1 MPTDEKLFAWLDGE
15 LDPVEAARV
24 ADAVAADPRLN
35 ALAARHRALQARLR
49 DAFDPILEAPIPAEI
64 AAEMREPGVIDFGA
78 ASARRE
84 WAGWRIFP
92 QAALMAATF
101 AIGIVIGT
109 VVPHRSTGPVEAL
122 GSQVYAATALDKAL
136 DTELASAPTGDIRV
150 GLTYRDHSGT
160 VCRSF
165 TAQSSSGLACREN
178 DRWALRGLLAAPEGQ
193 SNAYRMANGTDPALA
208 HLIAS
213 SIAGEPFDAAAER
226 AARDNGWR

>member
-15 LDPVEAARV
+15 LDPVEAAHV

-49 DAFDPILEAPIPAEI
+49 GAFDPILEAPIPAEI
-64 AAEMREPGVIDFGA
+64 AAEMREPEVIDFGA
-78 ASARRE
+78 ASARRG

-92 QAALMAATF
+92 QGALMAATL
-101 AIGIVIGT
+101 AIGILIGT
-109 VVPHRSTGPVEAL
+109 VVPHRSTDPVEAQ
-122 GSQVYAATALDKAL
+122 GGQVYAAAALDNAL
-136 DTELASAPTGDIRV
+136 NTQLASAPAGDIRI
-150 GLTYRDHSGT
+150 GLTFRDRSGAI
-160 VCRSF
+160 CRSF
-165 TAQSSSGLACREN
+165 TARSSSGLACRQN

-208 HLIAS
+208 NLIAS
-213 SIAGEPFDAAAER
+213 SIADEPFDASAER